1 MEMKAN
7 YVCGFC
13 NKAFTRNASLK
24 RHKTNVHMRP
34 SYHCITCKK
43 QYKRHED
50 LVTHSK
56 QCLSKLLEDDDSDT
70 VPSTRTPRDT
80 NTPNTL
86 VLGVRKT
93 GKRPVSAV
101 PTPPNAQFT
110 SVTRDDTPSTSKTT
124 PPHTSDL
131 PQDTHIMSCHPT
143 PVSHT
148 DTVSQ
153 DLALS
158 SDSECSMDSDP
169 HIKIMAEHIE
179 KMICTKTTRS
189 IEVNT
194 DQSRI
199 HTADKGTQTEP
210 LIILTPDELVSFS
223 DGITIASFTNNI
235 RIFVDTV
242 NSTIVMS
249 RPNLSTPPE
258 PETQIG
264 LLKIQ
269 PSASKGI
276 QTKPSVSTK
285 NDKLEDMC
293 ARKPTR
299 PSLVIPKCKRDT
311 LIVPESFKSNPQ
323 EKTSTVDRC

>member
-1 MEMKAN
+1 M
-7 YVCGFC
+7 YVDFVI
-13 NKAFTRNASLK
+13 KAFTRNASLK

-56 QCLSKLLEDDDSDT
+56 ECLSKLLEDDNSDT
-70 VPSTRTPRDT
+70 VPTTRTPRGT
-80 NTPNTL
+80 NTPNTQ

-93 GKRPVSAV
+93 GKHTPSAE
-101 PTPPNAQFT
+101 PTLLNAQFT
-110 SVTRDDTPSTSKTT
+110 SVTMNDTPSTSKTT

-131 PQDTHIMSCHPT
+131 PQDTHIMSRHPT

-153 DLALS
+153 DLVLR

-179 KMICTKTTRS
+179 KMICTKPTRS

-199 HTADKGTQTEP
+199 HTVDKGTQTEP
-210 LIILTPDELVSFS
+210 LIILTRDELVSFS

-235 RIFVDTV
+235 RIFVDTI

-249 RPNLSTPPE
+249 RPNLSTRPE

-269 PSASKGI
+269 PVRQKGF
-276 QTKPSVSTK
+276 KP
-285 NDKLEDMC
+285 
-293 ARKPTR
+293 
-299 PSLVIPKCKRDT
+299 
-311 LIVPESFKSNPQ
+311 NPQ
-323 EKTSTVDRC
+323 FPLKMTNLRICVQENPQDQAWLFQSARGIPLLCLNRSKATHRRKQALWIGVNRQ